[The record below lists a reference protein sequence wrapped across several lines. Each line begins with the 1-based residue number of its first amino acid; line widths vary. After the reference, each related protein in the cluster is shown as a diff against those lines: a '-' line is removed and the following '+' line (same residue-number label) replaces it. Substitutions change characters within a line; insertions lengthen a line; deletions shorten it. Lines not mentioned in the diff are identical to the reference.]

1 MSNTAAI
8 QDQREATPG
17 QEITGTAAAPLVV
30 LGTTE
35 DVRAGSVLLHPDAG
49 LPESVH
55 FSSKQYGPWKILT
68 RVNGF
73 EVERSLSEAGWHFF
87 FIVPAISAGALSS
100 DRNKALRKGL
110 KKILT
115 ATEAQNFNAL
125 EIVEITTKPFLGL
138 CYVKVVAHPRQVK
151 HSPFLRD
158 LDPSHTT
165 RNVWDFK
172 QVFRRRVQIGRTAKA
187 V

>member
-1 MSNTAAI
+1 MSTAAV
-8 QDQREATPG
+8 QDQREANSG
-17 QEITGTAAAPLVV
+17 YEITVTAEAPLLV

-35 DVRAGSVLLHPDAG
+35 DVRAGSVLLHSDLG

-55 FSSKQYGPWKILT
+55 FRSKQYGSWKILAG
-68 RVNGF
+68 VNGF
-73 EVERSLSEAGWHFF
+73 EVERSLSKAGWHFF
-87 FIVPAISAGALSS
+87 FMVPAIRAGALSS

-125 EIVEITTKPFLGL
+125 EIVEITTKRLLGL
-138 CYVKVVAHPRQVK
+138 CYVKVIAHPRQVK

-158 LDPSHTT
+158 LDPFHMT

>member
-1 MSNTAAI
+1 MSSTAAF
-8 QDQREATPG
+8 QDQREATLG
-17 QEITGTAAAPLVV
+17 HEITGTAEAPLLV

-35 DVRAGSVLLHPDAG
+35 DVRAGSVLLHQDVG

-55 FSSKQYGPWKILT
+55 FSSKQYSSWKILT
-68 RVNGF
+68 GADGV
-73 EVERSLSEAGWHFF
+73 EVERRLSELGWHFF
-87 FIVPAISAGALSS
+87 FIVPAISSGALSS

-115 ATEAQNFNAL
+115 TTKAQNFNAL
-125 EIVEITTKPFLGL
+125 EIVEITTKRFLGL
-138 CYVKVVAHPRQVK
+138 CYVKVIAHPRQVK

-158 LDPSHTT
+158 LDPYHMT